1 MFRFASPW
9 FLLLLLLPWIW
20 LLVHT
25 AKNTSRFSFKWLP
38 KSSGH
43 SLRVSSLT
51 GTRRVPFSFAVLLA
65 RLMPL
70 VKVLALSLMIIALAR
85 PQAGERKVNV
95 DTQGV
100 NIVLALDLSGSMK
113 ALDFKQE
120 GKIVTRLD
128 AVKSVVS
135 DFIMK
140 REGDRIGLVVFGT
153 HAFTQVPL
161 TRDYNTIAFMLDHLK
176 IGAAGPNT
184 AIGDALGI
192 SLKRLEDIQS
202 KSNII
207 ILLTD
212 GKSNAG
218 ELSWQEAAKIAAQRN
233 VKIHTIGVGS
243 KGKAPFLVNGLFG
256 QQYVYRQVDMDW
268 DALDSIAKQTGG
280 TFFKA
285 KDTESLES
293 IYKMIDSME
302 KTKVK
307 VDKWVDYKE
316 LYSLFLI
323 PGLLLYLA
331 CLVLGSTRLIEL
343 P

>member
-9 FLLLLLLPWIW
+9 FLLLLILPWIW

-25 AKNTSRFSFKWLP
+25 AKNTKRFSFKWLS

-43 SLRVSSLT
+43 SIRVSSLT
-51 GTRRVPFSFAVLLA
+51 GTSRVPFSFAVLAA
-65 RLMPL
+65 RFMPL
-70 VKVLALSLMIIALAR
+70 VKVLGLSMMIIALAR
-85 PQAGERKVNV
+85 PQAGERKINV
-95 DTQGV
+95 ETEGV

-113 ALDFKQE
+113 ALDFKRD
-120 GKIVTRLD
+120 GKIISRLD
-128 AVKSVVS
+128 AVKGVVS

-176 IGAAGPNT
+176 IGAAGPST

-192 SLKRLEDIQS
+192 SLKRLEDIPA

-218 ELSWQEAAKIAAQRN
+218 ELSWQEAAKIAAQRKI
-233 VKIHTIGVGS
+233 KIHTIGVGS
-243 KGKAPFLVNGLFG
+243 RGKVPFLVDGLFG
-256 QQYVYRQVDMDW
+256 KQYVYRQVDMDW
-268 DALDSIAKQTGG
+268 DALDSIAEQTGG

-285 KDTESLES
+285 KDIDSLAS

-316 LYSLFLI
+316 LYTLFLI

-331 CLVLGSTRLIEL
+331 CLGLAGTRLLEL

>member
-1 MFRFASPW
+1 
-9 FLLLLLLPWIW
+9 
-20 LLVHT
+20 
-25 AKNTSRFSFKWLP
+25 
-38 KSSGH
+38 
-43 SLRVSSLT
+43 
-51 GTRRVPFSFAVLLA
+51 
-65 RLMPL
+65 
-70 VKVLALSLMIIALAR
+70 MIIALAR
-85 PQAGERKVNV
+85 PQAGERKINV
-95 DTQGV
+95 ETEGV

-113 ALDFKQE
+113 ALDFKRDE
-120 GKIVTRLD
+120 KIVTRLE
-128 AVKSVVS
+128 AVKGVVS

-184 AIGDALGI
+184 AVGDALGI
-192 SLKRLEDIQS
+192 SLKRLEDIPA

-218 ELSWQEAAKIAAQRN
+218 ELSWQEAAKIAAQRKI
-233 VKIHTIGVGS
+233 KIHTIGVGTR
-243 KGKAPFLVNGLFG
+243 GKVPFLVDGLFG
-256 QQYVYRQVDMDW
+256 KQYVYRQVDMDW
-268 DALDSIAKQTGG
+268 DALDSIAEQTGG

-285 KDTESLES
+285 KDTDSLAS

-302 KTKVK
+302 KTTVN

-316 LYSLFLI
+316 LYTLFLI

-331 CLVLGSTRLIEL
+331 CLGLGSTRLLEL

>member
-9 FLLLLLLPWIW
+9 FLLLLILPWIW

-25 AKNTSRFSFKWLP
+25 LQHSRRFSFKWLS
-38 KSSGH
+38 KSPGH

-51 GTRRVPFSFAVLLA
+51 GTSRVPFSFAVWA
-65 RLMPL
+65 THVMPL
-70 VKVLALSLMIIALAR
+70 VKVVALTLMIMALAR
-85 PQAGERKVNV
+85 PQAGEHKVNV
-95 DTQGV
+95 ETKGV
-100 NIVLALDLSGSMK
+100 NIVLALDLSGSME
-113 ALDFKQE
+113 ALDFKRD

-128 AVKSVVS
+128 AVKGVVS

-176 IGAAGPNT
+176 IGAAGPST

-192 SLKRLEDIQS
+192 SLKRLEDIPA
-202 KSNII
+202 KSNMI

-218 ELSWQEAAKIAAQRN
+218 ELSWQEAVKIAAQR
-233 VKIHTIGVGS
+233 KIKIYTIGVGAR
-243 KGKAPFLVNGLFG
+243 GKVPFLVDGLFG
-256 QQYVYRQVDMDW
+256 KQYVYRQVDMDW
-268 DALDSIAKQTGG
+268 DALDSMATQTGG
-280 TFFKA
+280 SFFKA
-285 KDTESLES
+285 KDTDSLAS

-316 LYSLFLI
+316 LYTLFLI
-323 PGLLLYLA
+323 PGLLLYLV
-331 CLVLGSTRLIEL
+331 CLSFGSTRLLEV

>member
-9 FLLLLLLPWIW
+9 FLLLLILPWFW

-25 AKNTSRFSFKWLP
+25 AKNTKRFPFKWLP
-38 KSSGH
+38 RSLGH

-51 GTRRVPFSFAVLLA
+51 GTSRVPVSFAVWA
-65 RLMPL
+65 VRLMPL
-70 VKVLALSLMIIALAR
+70 VKVLALSLMIVALAR
-85 PQAGERKVNV
+85 PQAGERKINV
-95 DTQGV
+95 ETEGV

-113 ALDFKQE
+113 AHDFKRDN
-120 GKIVTRLD
+120 KIVTRLD
-128 AVKSVVS
+128 AVKGVVS

-140 REGDRIGLVVFGT
+140 REGDRIGLVVFGS

-161 TRDYNTIAFMLDHLK
+161 TRDYNTIAFMLDHLAA
-176 IGAAGPNT
+176 GAAGPST

-192 SLKRLEDIQS
+192 SLKRLEDIPA

-218 ELSWQEAAKIAAQRN
+218 ELSWQEAVKIAAQRKI
-233 VKIHTIGVGS
+233 KIHTIGVGS
-243 KGKAPFLVNGLFG
+243 RGKVPFLVDGLFG
-256 QQYVYRQVDMDW
+256 KQYVYRQVDMDW
-268 DALDSIAKQTGG
+268 DALDSIATRTGG

-285 KDTESLES
+285 KDTDSLTA
-293 IYKMIDSME
+293 IYTMIDSME

-316 LYSLFLI
+316 LYTLFLI
-323 PGLLLYLA
+323 PGLLLYLG
-331 CLVLGSTRLIEL
+331 CLVLGSTRLLEL

>member
-9 FLLLLLLPWIW
+9 FLLLLILPWLW

-25 AKNTSRFSFKWLP
+25 VRHSKRFSFKWFST
-38 KSSGH
+38 SSGH

-51 GTRRVPFSFAVLLA
+51 GTSRVPFSITVLTA

-70 VKVLALSLMIIALAR
+70 VKVLGLSLMIIALAR
-85 PQAGERKVNV
+85 PQAGERKINV
-95 DTQGV
+95 ETEGV

-113 ALDFKQE
+113 ALDFKRE
-120 GKIVTRLD
+120 GEIVTRLD
-128 AVKSVVS
+128 AVKGVVS

-176 IGAAGPNT
+176 IGAAGSST

-192 SLKRLEDIQS
+192 SLKRLEDIPA

-218 ELSWQEAAKIAAQRN
+218 ELSWQEAAKIAGQRKI
-233 VKIHTIGVGS
+233 KIHTIGVGS
-243 KGKAPFLVNGLFG
+243 KGKVPFLVDGLFG
-256 QQYVYRQVDMDW
+256 RQYVYRQVDMDW
-268 DALDSIAKQTGG
+268 EALDSIAEETGG

-285 KDTESLES
+285 KDTDSLAS
-293 IYKMIDSME
+293 IYKLIDSME

-316 LYSLFLI
+316 LYTLFLI
-323 PGLLLYLA
+323 PGLLLYLV
-331 CLVLGSTRLIEL
+331 CLGLGSTRLLEL

>member
-1 MFRFASPW
+1 MFRFASSW
-9 FLLLLLLPWIW
+9 FLLLLVLPWIW

-25 AKNTSRFSFKWLP
+25 AKNTGRFSFKWLP
-38 KSSGH
+38 GPSGH
-43 SLRVSSLT
+43 SVRVSSLT
-51 GTRRVPFSFAVLLA
+51 GTSRVPFSFAVLLA
-65 RLMPL
+65 RLIPL
-70 VKVLALSLMIIALAR
+70 VKVLGLTLMIIALAR
-85 PQAGERKVNV
+85 PQAGERKINV

-113 ALDFKQE
+113 ALDFKQD

-176 IGAAGPNT
+176 IGAAGPST

-268 DALDSIAKQTGG
+268 DALDTIAKQTGG
-280 TFFKA
+280 MFFKA
-285 KDTESLES
+285 KDTESLAS
-293 IYKMIDSME
+293 IYNMIDSME

-323 PGLLLYLA
+323 PGLLLYLV
-331 CLVLGSTRLIEL
+331 CLGLGSTRLVEL

>member
-9 FLLLLLLPWIW
+9 FLLLLILPWIW

-25 AKNTSRFSFKWLP
+25 VKSTNRFPFKWLP

-43 SLRVSSLT
+43 SIRVSSLT
-51 GTRRVPFSFAVLLA
+51 GTFRVPFSFAVLAA

-70 VKVLALSLMIIALAR
+70 AKVLGLSLMIIALAR
-85 PQAGERKVNV
+85 PQAGERKINV
-95 DTQGV
+95 ETQGI
-100 NIVLALDLSGSMK
+100 NIVLALDLSGSME
-113 ALDFKQE
+113 ALDFKRD

-128 AVKSVVS
+128 AVKGVVS

-140 REGDRIGLVVFGT
+140 REGDRMGLVVFGT

-184 AIGDALGI
+184 AIGDAMGI
-192 SLKRLEDIQS
+192 SLKRLEDIPA

-218 ELSWQEAAKIAAQRN
+218 ELSWQETAKIAAQR
-233 VKIHTIGVGS
+233 KIKIYTIGVGA
-243 KGKAPFLVNGLFG
+243 KGKAPFLVDGLFG
-256 QQYVYRQVDMDW
+256 KQYVYRRVDMDW
-268 DALDSIAKQTGG
+268 DALDSIARQTGG
-280 TFFKA
+280 AFFKA
-285 KDTESLES
+285 KDTDSLAS

-316 LYSLFLI
+316 LYTMFLI

-331 CLVLGSTRLIEL
+331 CLGLGSTRLIEL